1 MTANGETA
9 DTTER
14 LLYEDGQL
22 RVFLRA
28 RCEVPALALRGEI
41 DITNSWALAQ
51 TLAKA
56 RESGGTH
63 IVVDTSELTFIDLSG
78 LRVLALPALDPGER
92 WIHLRNLTPFQ
103 QRLLSLLGWY

>member
-28 RCEVPALALRGEI
+28 RCEVPVLALRGEI

-51 TLAKA
+51 TLAAA
-56 RESGGTH
+56 RESGTH
-63 IVVDTSELTFIDLSG
+63 ILVDTSELTFIDLSG
-78 LRVLALPALDPGER
+78 LRVLALPMLDPAER
-92 WIHLRNLTPFQ
+92 WIRLRNLTPFQ
-103 QRLLSLLGWY
+103 RRLLSLLGWC